1 MPKWILE
8 DDCLAP
14 TAKMQ
19 IKYTGPNP
27 MKLFKSV
34 RPMLERI
41 FDVSGKD
48 IWERDYRWDTT
59 AEPRS
64 FFIRLYVKKGLD
76 QRSDLLIEI
85 IFQGEQP
92 SDPTKEGNM
101 TVTIN
106 GRLTT
111 KFEINLPIYKT
122 MWWFYNKIFYN
133 KVRRGYLKL
142 CNDWL
147 DRTWREFRTFL
158 NMPNP

>member
-1 MPKWILE
+1 MPKWVLE

-14 TAKMQ
+14 TAKMT

-27 MKLFKSV
+27 MKLFKNV

-41 FDVSGKD
+41 FDVSAKD

-59 AEPRS
+59 EEPRS
-64 FFIRLYVKKGLD
+64 FFIRLYVDKGLD
-76 QRSDLLIEI
+76 QRSGLLIEI
-85 IFQGEQP
+85 IFQGKQP
-92 SDPTKEGNM
+92 SDPLKEGSM

-106 GRLTT
+106 GRLKTE
-111 KFEINLPIYKT
+111 FEIRLPMYKT
-122 MWWFYNKIFYN
+122 IWWFYSYFFYG

-147 DRTWREFRTFL
+147 ERLWREFRTFL